1 MDVDDDVED
10 DDMDFN
16 PLYREGSP
24 SETSSSL
31 TSEAECEGTSFQNQP
46 STEVLLRNS
55 PGNGNAGDCVLPT
68 ESLSAKGACKE
79 NAGDCVLP
87 KESLSA
93 KGACKENV
101 PASSSTQL
109 HCENG
114 EGRVNGLGKKPLQT
128 VASFSPPVQNT
139 HPLLH
144 EGTEEDAICRRTRA
158 RYSLAN
164 YALDE
169 LETFLQESDDDG
181 DLQNVDEEEEYRKF
195 LSAVLSGGGDGTQ
208 PCQGD
213 ETQDEDENDADFEL
227 EIEEALESDGG
238 ENVENDKNINGR
250 NKKDGHRPQTRKKRP
265 ESSRAVNHQQE
276 STKPNLR
283 PIVPNFSPTP
293 QVPGQYPSQNINV
306 PSSSSSATGAAVVKG
321 FTDEQLGQL
330 HILIYEH
337 VQLMIQTF
345 SLCVL
350 DPSKQRVA
358 ADVKKMIVELVGY
371 RDQALARKNTIRQ
384 QFYFEGQH
392 LRSAISH
399 AFSETSQCQWI
410 PLIKNPV
417 MSILDVSPLHLALSY
432 LSDVAGAVV
441 KYRKSHVDGTPERIR
456 FRKEPLFP
464 SPVLSTGRDANNI
477 SQDRPNNVSTS
488 TPASPGQSQPK
499 KSLAATLFESTKKES
514 VALVPFDI
522 ARLAQRFYPL
532 FNFSLFPHKPPPA
545 AMVSRLL
552 FTDAEDGLL
561 ALGLLEYNNDWEAI
575 QKRFLPCKSTH
586 QIFVRQKN
594 RSSAKATDNPVKDV
608 RRMKNSP
615 LTSEEVQRIEEGLKI
630 FKHDWTSVWKFVVP
644 YRDPSLLQRQWRVA
658 NGIQRSYSK
667 SEALKAKRRTY
678 EAKRRQL
685 KASMADSQTD
695 NDAFEDVEND
705 DDDDDDD
712 DDGDDPYVNEAFLA
726 DTENRSMNMMQTG
739 TSLNDECGSAY
750 GRFEQH
756 KRNGTHHGVGAAYIP
771 FSSCASDG
779 PSTKRVFGVTLDE
792 PQASQL
798 SKEKGSHVVKLAPDL
813 PPVNL
818 PPSVRVISQM
828 EFHQNAAQDLFPV
841 PPPTFTECVYT
852 QLNLFPHHSTT
863 DRSQQHGRDARSMED
878 GAEQDFQMHPLL
890 FQHPREV
897 LSSHSHSIQNL
908 TSHSRNYNLFPFEK
922 VQVEKSNTQTTDGME
937 RAPVNANTIDFHPLL
952 QRPEA
957 EMHVEVPEEDCR
969 PLSNQ
974 SDGRI
979 REPPVDDQSTVRE
992 ASTSKRENGIDMQ
1005 ESTSPC
1011 ERDTNIDLDIH
1022 LCSSVDFRIAND
1034 LRSTPSK
1041 SRIQPERPVK
1051 DRASILNL
1059 QPGNASPHHDTERPG
1074 EETMQGIVMEQEE
1087 LSDSEEESQHVEF
1100 ECEEMDDSEDE
1111 QVQGTEPCSTTNKG
1125 TSASIVCSEL
1135 QENNDQCQ
1143 TQQGLKQVAKQGVGS
1158 KRKSRGSSSARS
1170 VRAKLK
1176 PTDADA
1182 EKHTGTRR
1190 SRRISRSRS
1199 RASESSQ
1206 AKMPEEAGPEHK
1218 SSESRRSRKSP
1229 APS

>member
-31 TSEAECEGTSFQNQP
+31 TSEAECEGTRFENQP
-46 STEVLLRNS
+46 STEVLLCNS
-55 PGNGNAGDCVLPT
+55 SGNGNAGDCVLPK
-68 ESLSAKGACKE
+68 ESVSAKGASK
-79 NAGDCVLP
+79 V
-87 KESLSA
+87 
-93 KGACKENV
+93 NV
-101 PASSSTQL
+101 PESSSTHL
-109 HCENG
+109 HCENR
-114 EGRVNGLGKKPLQT
+114 EGHVNGLGKEPLRT
-128 VASFSPPVQNT
+128 IASISPPVQNT

-208 PCQGD
+208 ACQGD
-213 ETQDEDENDADFEL
+213 EAQDEDENDADFEL

-238 ENVENDKNINGR
+238 ENVENNKSINGR

-265 ESSRAVNHQQE
+265 ELSRAINHQQE

-283 PIVPNFSPTP
+283 PIVPNISTIP
-293 QVPGQYPSQNINV
+293 QVPGQYPSQNINI

-350 DPSKQRVA
+350 DPSKRRVA

-399 AFSETSQCQWI
+399 ASSESSQCQWI

-615 LTSEEVQRIEEGLKI
+615 LSSEEVQRIEEGLKI
-630 FKHDWTSVWKFVVP
+630 FKYDWTSVWKFVVP

-658 NGIQRSYSK
+658 NGVQRSYSK

-685 KASMADSQTD
+685 KASMADSQVGREQETD

-705 DDDDDDD
+705 DDDDDDG
-712 DDGDDPYVNEAFLA
+712 DGDDPYVNEAFLA

-756 KRNGTHHGVGAAYIP
+756 NRNGMRHGVGAAYIP

-863 DRSQQHGRDARSMED
+863 DRSQQHGHDACSMED

-897 LSSHSHSIQNL
+897 LSSHSHLVQNL

-922 VQVEKSNTQTTDGME
+922 VQVEKSNKQTTDCME
-937 RAPVNANTIDFHPLL
+937 SAPVNANTIDFHPLL
-952 QRPEA
+952 QRSEA
-957 EMHVEVPEEDCR
+957 EMHVEVPEEDCH

-992 ASTSKRENGIDMQ
+992 ASTSERENGIDMQ

-1011 ERDTNIDLDIH
+1011 ERDNNIDLDIH
-1022 LCSSVDFRIAND
+1022 LCSSVDFRIAKD

-1051 DRASILNL
+1051 DRASISNS
-1059 QPGNASPHHDTERPG
+1059 QPGNASPHHDTEGPG

-1125 TSASIVCSEL
+1125 TSTSIVCSEV

-1158 KRKSRGSSSARS
+1158 KRKSRGSSSARP
-1170 VRAKLK
+1170 VRAKSK

-1190 SRRISRSRS
+1190 SRRISKSRS

-1218 SSESRRSRKSP
+1218 SRESRRSRKSP

>member
-31 TSEAECEGTSFQNQP
+31 TSEAECEGTSFENQP

-55 PGNGNAGDCVLPT
+55 SGNG
-68 ESLSAKGACKE
+68 

-114 EGRVNGLGKKPLQT
+114 EGRVNGLGKEPLQT

-208 PCQGD
+208 ACQGD

-238 ENVENDKNINGR
+238 ENVENDKNINSR
-250 NKKDGHRPQTRKKRP
+250 NEKDGHRPQTRKKRP
-265 ESSRAVNHQQE
+265 ELSRAVNHQQE

-283 PIVPNFSPTP
+283 PIVPNISPTP

-321 FTDEQLGQL
+321 FTNEQLGQL

-350 DPSKQRVA
+350 DPSKLRVA

-384 QFYFEGQH
+384 QLCFEGQH

-399 AFSETSQCQWI
+399 ASSESSQWQWI

-441 KYRKSHVDGTPERIR
+441 KYRKSHVDGTPDRIR

-477 SQDRPNNVSTS
+477 SQDRSNNVSTS

-499 KSLAATLFESTKKES
+499 KSLAATLFESTRKEP

-615 LTSEEVQRIEEGLKI
+615 LSSEEIQRIEEGLKI

-658 NGIQRSYSK
+658 NGVQRSYSK

-678 EAKRRQL
+678 EAKRRKL
-685 KASMADSQTD
+685 KASMADSQVGREQETD
-695 NDAFEDVEND
+695 NDAFEDVEN
-705 DDDDDDD
+705 DDDDD

-756 KRNGTHHGVGAAYIP
+756 KRNGTHHGVGTAYIP

-792 PQASQL
+792 LQASQ
-798 SKEKGSHVVKLAPDL
+798 KEKGSHVVKLAPDL

-828 EFHQNAAQDLFPV
+828 EFHQNAAHYNGTSDNTAQDLFPV

-897 LSSHSHSIQNL
+897 LSSHSHSVQNL

-922 VQVEKSNTQTTDGME
+922 VQVEKSNKQTTDGME

-952 QRPEA
+952 QRSEA
-957 EMHVEVPEEDCR
+957 EMHVEVPEEDCH

-992 ASTSKRENGIDMQ
+992 ASTSERENGIDMQ

-1011 ERDTNIDLDIH
+1011 ERDNNIDLDIH
-1022 LCSSVDFRIAND
+1022 LCSSVDFRIAKD

-1051 DRASILNL
+1051 DRASISNL
-1059 QPGNASPHHDTERPG
+1059 QPGNASSHHDTEGPG

-1125 TSASIVCSEL
+1125 TSTSVVCSEL

-1143 TQQGLKQVAKQGVGS
+1143 TQQGLKQVAKQGVSS
-1158 KRKSRGSSSARS
+1158 KRKSRGSSSARP
-1170 VRAKLK
+1170 VRAKSK
-1176 PTDADA
+1176 PTDA

-1190 SRRISRSRS
+1190 SRRISRSR
-1199 RASESSQ
+1199 ASESSQ
-1206 AKMPEEAGPEHK
+1206 AKMQEEAGPEHK

>member
-55 PGNGNAGDCVLPT
+55 PGNGNAGDCVLP
-68 ESLSAKGACKE
+68 
-79 NAGDCVLP
+79 

-101 PASSSTQL
+101 PESSSTQL

-208 PCQGD
+208 ACQGD

-238 ENVENDKNINGR
+238 ENVENDKNINGK

-265 ESSRAVNHQQE
+265 ELSRAVNHQQE

-399 AFSETSQCQWI
+399 ASSESSQCQWI

-432 LSDVAGAVV
+432 LSDVAG
-441 KYRKSHVDGTPERIR
+441 
-456 FRKEPLFP
+456 
-464 SPVLSTGRDANNI
+464 
-477 SQDRPNNVSTS
+477 
-488 TPASPGQSQPK
+488 ASPGQSQPK

-630 FKHDWTSVWKFVVP
+630 FKHDWTSIWKFVVP

-658 NGIQRSYSK
+658 NGVQRSYSK

-685 KASMADSQTD
+685 KASMADSQVGREQETD
-695 NDAFEDVEND
+695 
-705 DDDDDDD
+705 
-712 DDGDDPYVNEAFLA
+712 
-726 DTENRSMNMMQTG
+726 T
-739 TSLNDECGSAY
+739 
-750 GRFEQH
+750 
-756 KRNGTHHGVGAAYIP
+756 
-771 FSSCASDG
+771 
-779 PSTKRVFGVTLDE
+779 
-792 PQASQL
+792 
-798 SKEKGSHVVKLAPDL
+798 
-813 PPVNL
+813 
-818 PPSVRVISQM
+818 
-828 EFHQNAAQDLFPV
+828 
-841 PPPTFTECVYT
+841 
-852 QLNLFPHHSTT
+852 
-863 DRSQQHGRDARSMED
+863 
-878 GAEQDFQMHPLL
+878 
-890 FQHPREV
+890 
-897 LSSHSHSIQNL
+897 
-908 TSHSRNYNLFPFEK
+908 
-922 VQVEKSNTQTTDGME
+922 
-937 RAPVNANTIDFHPLL
+937 PVNANTIDFHPLL

-957 EMHVEVPEEDCR
+957 EMHVEVPEEDCH

-992 ASTSKRENGIDMQ
+992 ASTSERENGFGH
-1005 ESTSPC
+1005 SF
-1011 ERDTNIDLDIH
+1011 
-1022 LCSSVDFRIAND
+1022 VF
-1034 LRSTPSK
+1034 
-1041 SRIQPERPVK
+1041 
-1051 DRASILNL
+1051 
-1059 QPGNASPHHDTERPG
+1059 
-1074 EETMQGIVMEQEE
+1074 
-1087 LSDSEEESQHVEF
+1087 LSGFQDCKGF
-1100 ECEEMDDSEDE
+1100 EKYS
-1111 QVQGTEPCSTTNKG
+1111 
-1125 TSASIVCSEL
+1125 
-1135 QENNDQCQ
+1135 
-1143 TQQGLKQVAKQGVGS
+1143 
-1158 KRKSRGSSSARS
+1158 
-1170 VRAKLK
+1170 
-1176 PTDADA
+1176 
-1182 EKHTGTRR
+1182 
-1190 SRRISRSRS
+1190 
-1199 RASESSQ
+1199 
-1206 AKMPEEAGPEHK
+1206 
-1218 SSESRRSRKSP
+1218 
-1229 APS
+1229 